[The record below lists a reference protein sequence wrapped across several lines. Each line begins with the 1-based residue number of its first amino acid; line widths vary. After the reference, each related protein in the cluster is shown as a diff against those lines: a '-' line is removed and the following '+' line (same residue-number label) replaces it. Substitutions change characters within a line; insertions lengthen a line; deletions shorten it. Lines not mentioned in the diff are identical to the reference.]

1 MDGRSRTI
9 YGEQLVLSEVEGSRN
24 IYGERS
30 RTMDLIIDKKHVTKG
45 FRLFVLLS
53 LLGFAIVFFF
63 TTTSESLKALFSFK
77 KNYIFLALFLVLVDF
92 FLGGLRIHVF
102 FTKEVLKKVS
112 LLDCIKAN
120 LANIFVAAVTPSN
133 TGGGVAQLYMLTRKG
148 APFSG
153 AVSVS
158 LINFFSSLLF
168 FLISFLLVF
177 LFTKEGVF
185 SSGITYLVKYSFL
198 IFSIFSILATFI
210 LLKPESLGF
219 LFRILTKIIQKI
231 WKKNKEKGERVAEK
245 LKDQVVQFRF
255 YLRHFIYKEKL
266 ILLVSFV
273 LTILIYLNKYLIA
286 YVIIKGLGLDVKLI
300 QVIYLQVIQFFL
312 LYFSPTPGASG
323 IAEVTSVS
331 LMSTIIPVSHL
342 PAFAILWRFSVTYIG
357 VGVGAWITFKDLDEF
372 FKEKQ
377 MQLGDPPRGGGEKLS
392 PKPQLASRD

>member
-1 MDGRSRTI
+1 VGRRSSRATTRQP
-9 YGEQLVLSEVEGSRN
+9 GRN
-24 IYGERS
+24 Q
-30 RTMDLIIDKKHVTKG
+30 TMDLIFDKKHVIKG

-63 TTTSESLKALFSFK
+63 TTTTESFKALFSFK
-77 KNYIFLALFLVLVDF
+77 INYIFLALFLVLVDF

-133 TGGGVAQLYMLTRKG
+133 TGGGAAQLYILTRRG

-153 AVSVS
+153 AMSVS

-177 LFTKEGVF
+177 LFTKKGVF
-185 SSGITYLVKYSFL
+185 SSGITYLVRYSFL
-198 IFSIFSILATFI
+198 IFSIFAILATFI
-210 LLKPESLGF
+210 LLKPEALGF
-219 LFRILTKIIQKI
+219 LSRVLAKITGKI
-231 WKKNKEKGERVAEK
+231 WKKDKEKGERIAEK

-266 ILLVSFV
+266 ILFISFV
-273 LTILIYLNKYLIA
+273 LTIMIYLNKYLIA
-286 YVIIKGLGLDVKLI
+286 YVVVKGLGLEAELI

-323 IAEVTSVS
+323 IAEVSSVS
-331 LMSTIIPVSHL
+331 LMSTIIPVGFL
-342 PAFAILWRFSVTYIG
+342 PAFAILWRFFVTYLG
-357 VGVGAWITFKDLDEF
+357 VAVGAWITFRDLNKF
-372 FKEKQ
+372 FKEKE
-377 MQLGDPPRGGGEKLS
+377 MQIEDSTKGGGEKLS
-392 PKPQLASRD
+392 GKPQLASS